1 MAEPAETL
9 QALVEGDE
17 RAWAAFLAQHDPV
30 ITGVTGWSKWRF
42 DPHTRED
49 VAQKTRVDL
58 RRSLAS
64 FQGDCPLEHH
74 VKQIAVRRCI
84 DEVRRQVRERR
95 VIEPLWPTE
104 SGDERRPEAVAGRSF
119 DPVRAVVLAERARAL
134 RRLLDELDET
144 CRAAVS
150 LFYLEGRTYR
160 AMAERLKVTVN
171 TIGSRLSKCLTKLRG
186 LVAADPDLKED
197 WADPGD

>member
-1 MAEPAETL
+1 MADSADTL
-9 QALVEGDE
+9 QALARGDD
-17 RAWAAFLAQHDPV
+17 RAWERFLGEHDAV
-30 ITGVTGWSKWRF
+30 ITGVTAWTKWRF
-42 DPHTRED
+42 DAHTRED

-58 RRSLAS
+58 RRSLAG

-95 VIEPLWPTE
+95 VIEPLWPSE
-104 SGDERRPEAVAGRSF
+104 DGDAHRPEAVADHSF
-119 DPVRAVVLAERARAL
+119 DPVREVVLTERARAL
-134 RRLLDELDET
+134 RRLVGELDET

-150 LFYLEGRTYR
+150 MFYLEGRTYR

-171 TIGSRLSKCLTKLRG
+171 TIGSRLSKCLSKLRD
-186 LVAADPDLKED
+186 LVAADPELKEEGRVSD
-197 WADPGD
+197 D